1 MKSKRLLLII
11 PILTVLMVE
20 CDNSRKRATVGGSID
35 TANSIRAGSPPVAD
49 TSTISARE
57 KKSADSLKSVK
68 KDKDTTKKPT
78 GPAKGN
84 ADPSG
89 SLNKSNS
96 KKP

>member
-20 CDNSRKRATVGGSID
+20 CDNSRKRATVGGSTD
-35 TANSIRAGSPPVAD
+35 TSNVNRAGGPPIAD
-49 TSTISARE
+49 TSTIAARE
-57 KKSADSLKSVK
+57 KNNADSFK
-68 KDKDTTKKPT
+68 KDTPKKPT
-78 GPAKGN
+78 GPSKGN

-89 SLNKSNS
+89 SLNKSNA